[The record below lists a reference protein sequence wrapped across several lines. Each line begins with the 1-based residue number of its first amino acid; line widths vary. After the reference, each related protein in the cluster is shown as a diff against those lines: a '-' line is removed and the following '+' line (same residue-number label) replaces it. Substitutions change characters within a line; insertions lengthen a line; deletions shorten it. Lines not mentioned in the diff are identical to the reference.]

1 MKKFFHS
8 EAWDW
13 TRVALEIFAI
23 VFIVLGV
30 VWVLRGA
37 GLAEADGRCWVL
49 CDPESC
55 VRLRVGPRKTAAEF
69 GSAECGTML
78 LTDSKER
85 NGYLHVV
92 DLAAEESEGWISVH
106 YIVYDEPQE
115 VNCSATVRSDGRV
128 AVRKSVNGKITGWLK
143 NGETIRVLWTSGE
156 WSVTN
161 RGYVMSE
168 YLEMVGDAND

>member
-1 MKKFFHS
+1 MKKFFRS

-13 TRVALEIFAI
+13 TRVALEIGAI

-30 VWVLRGA
+30 IWVLRGV

-49 CDPESC
+49 CDPESH
-55 VRLRVGPRKTAAEF
+55 VTLRSGAGRKKLPV

-106 YIVYDEPQE
+106 YIVYDEPKK

-143 NGETIRVLWTSGE
+143 NGETIRVIWTSGE

-168 YLEMVGDAND
+168 YLEMVGDEND